1 MSSEYTHVIV
11 GGTSFLLDADT
22 IEKLDSSFLSTV
34 ISSQSEYHLPG
45 TGTYTVDADPECFSA
60 FIHFARFG
68 SIPETYLDTQRKQLL
83 INQAGFWGIR
93 AKVVQKLRDL
103 GAEKKRREDAITE
116 SIIEEVQKGTVLKDL
131 SEAFEKVAMSKM
143 HHNHREND
151 VCGRVYCTLCGNK
164 DIETAWYSGDGTEK
178 YISCYRCKRD
188 IMYQSN
194 LGWCHQ
200 CSLCSQCQGPECKAD
215 RHVSASLRSYSTC
228 KKIPTT
234 KELEEKAKKVLI
246 RTFNRT
252 KKLNN

>member
-1 MSSEYTHVIV
+1 MEQKQISSEYTHVVV
-11 GGTSFLLDADT
+11 GGTSFLLDAEV
-22 IEKLDSSFLSTV
+22 IEKLGSNFLSSV
-34 ISSQSEYHLPG
+34 IYAQSEYHLPG
-45 TGTYTVDADPECFSA
+45 TGTYTIDADPECFSA
-60 FIHFARFG
+60 FIHFTRYG
-68 SIPETYLDTQRKQLL
+68 SIPESYLDKEKKQQMV
-83 INQAGFWGIR
+83 NQAGFWGIR

-103 GAEKKRREDAITE
+103 AAAKKREEDKITDG
-116 SIIEEVQKGTVLKDL
+116 ILEEVQKGNVLRDL

-164 DIETAWYSGDGTEK
+164 DIDAAWYSGDGSEK
-178 YISCYRCKRD
+178 YISCYGCKKD

-200 CSLCSQCQGPECKAD
+200 CSLCIDCQGPECEAN
-215 RHVSASLRSYSTC
+215 RHVSASLRSYSAC

-234 KELEEKAKKVLI
+234 KELEEKAKKTLL

-252 KKLNN
+252 